1 MFKLIEVKELRK
13 YYPITKGLLQKTIGV
28 VKAVDG
34 VSFYIEEGETFGLAG
49 ESGSG
54 KSTLARV
61 LLMLEEPTG
70 GSILYK
76 GEDIAKASKKRL
88 RELRKE
94 MQIVFQDPHS
104 SLDPRMRIGDSI
116 GEAFIIHGMH
126 NAKNEKETKE
136 KTKKLLELVGLSA
149 DFYSRYPHQLSGG
162 EKQRICI
169 ARALAVEPKFIVCDE
184 AVSALDVSVQAQI
197 LKLLSEL
204 QKKFNLTYLFISHNL
219 EVVRAI
225 SKRIAI
231 MQLGKIVELEETEK
245 LFRSPRDVY
254 TKLLLSSIPV
264 PDPGAWRK
272 SV

>member
-1 MFKLIEVKELRK
+1 MSKIIEVNSLKK
-13 YYPITKGLLQKTIGV
+13 HYKITKGLFQRVVGH

-61 LLMLEEPTG
+61 LLMLEAPTE
-70 GSILYK
+70 GSIFYK
-76 GEDIAKASKKRL
+76 GEDITKASKKRL

-94 MQIVFQDPHS
+94 MQIIFQDPHS
-104 SLDPRMRIGDSI
+104 SLDPRMRAGDSV
-116 GEAFIIHGMH
+116 GEALLIHGL
-126 NAKNEKETKE
+126 KNEKERRE
-136 KTKKLLELVGLSA
+136 KIKSLLELVGLGM
-149 DFYSRYPHQLSGG
+149 DFYQRYPHQLSGG

-197 LKLLSEL
+197 LKLLADL

-245 LFRSPRDVY
+245 LFGSPREEY

-264 PDPGAWRK
+264 PDPRARK
-272 SV
+272 KIII

>member
-1 MFKLIEVKELRK
+1 MSKLIEVKELRK
-13 YYPITKGLLQKTIGV
+13 YYPVTKGLLQKTMGF

-34 VSFYIEEGETFGLAG
+34 VSFYIGEGETFGLAG

-61 LLMLEEPTG
+61 LLMLEEPTE
-70 GSILYK
+70 GSILYR
-76 GEDIAKASKKRL
+76 GEDITKASKERL

-94 MQIVFQDPHS
+94 MQIIFQDPHS

-116 GEAFIIHGMH
+116 NEAFIIHGMSK
-126 NAKNEKETKE
+126 AKNEKET
-136 KTKKLLELVGLSA
+136 TKRLLELVGLSA

-162 EKQRICI
+162 EKQRVCI

-204 QKKFNLTYLFISHNL
+204 QRKLNLTYLFISHNL

-231 MQLGKIVELEETEK
+231 MQFGKIVELEETEK
-245 LFRSPRDVY
+245 LFRSPREEY
-254 TKLLLSSIPV
+254 TRLLLSSIPI
-264 PDPGAWRK
+264 PDPRARK
-272 SV
+272 R

>member
-1 MFKLIEVKELRK
+1 MSKLIEVRELRK
-13 YYPITKGLLQKTIGV
+13 YYPVTKGLLQKVTGY

-54 KSTLARV
+54 KSTLARA
-61 LLMLEEPTG
+61 LLMLEEPTE
-70 GSILYK
+70 GSVLYR
-76 GEDIAKASKKRL
+76 GEDITKSQKERL

-94 MQIVFQDPHS
+94 MQIIFQDPHS
-104 SLDPRMRIGDSI
+104 SLDPRMRIGDSVS
-116 GEAFIIHGMH
+116 EAFIIHGQ
-126 NAKNEKETKE
+126 KNEKEIKE

-231 MQLGKIVELEETEK
+231 MQLGKIVELEETER
-245 LFRSPRDVY
+245 LFRSPREEY
-254 TKLLLSSIPV
+254 TKLLLSSIPT
-264 PDPGAWRK
+264 PDPRARRR
-272 SV
+272 